1 MIILANIN
9 KEAVVIYSPRQRDGR
24 MDGRWN
30 AVPLDGAGGSGLA
43 LLARQSVSQAGRK
56 AMQGDDD
63 GI

>member
-24 MDGRWN
+24 MDERWN
-30 AVPLDGAGGSGLA
+30 AVPLDGGSGLA
-43 LLARQSVSQAGRK
+43 LLARQSVSQSGRK

-63 GI
+63 RI